1 MDISHFACFFS
12 SHQVFSASILGV
24 RSTVTL
30 QTHCLL
36 RKYEINLVL
45 DGILM
50 YPTVREI
57 YNQPHVV
64 NSAPGRIADEL
75 QTGVMLNQALLNFG
89 LAFLRQRS
97 SGQEKRIAGFVLKE
111 TIQETSM
118 FGW

>member
-1 MDISHFACFFS
+1 
-12 SHQVFSASILGV
+12 
-24 RSTVTL
+24 
-30 QTHCLL
+30 LL
-36 RKYEINLVL
+36 RKYEIDLVFG
-45 DGILM
+45 GILM
-50 YPTVREI
+50 YPTVLREI

-64 NSAPGRIADEL
+64 NSAPGRLADEL

-97 SGQEKRIAGFVLKE
+97 SGQEKRIKGFVLKE